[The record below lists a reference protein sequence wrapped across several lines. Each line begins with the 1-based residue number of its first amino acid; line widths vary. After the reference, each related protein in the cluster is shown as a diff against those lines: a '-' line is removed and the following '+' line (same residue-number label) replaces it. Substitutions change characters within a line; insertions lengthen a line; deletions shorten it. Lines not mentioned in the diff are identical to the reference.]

1 MQGKGGQIMKD
12 CNNCICLHCGNND
25 CFVSECEGA
34 KVEPEFLPAAIENCH
49 KVECK
54 GFREEDRD
62 E

>member
-1 MQGKGGQIMKD
+1 MKD
-12 CNNCICLHCGNND
+12 CNNCICLHCSNSD
-25 CFVSECEGA
+25 CFVSECEGT